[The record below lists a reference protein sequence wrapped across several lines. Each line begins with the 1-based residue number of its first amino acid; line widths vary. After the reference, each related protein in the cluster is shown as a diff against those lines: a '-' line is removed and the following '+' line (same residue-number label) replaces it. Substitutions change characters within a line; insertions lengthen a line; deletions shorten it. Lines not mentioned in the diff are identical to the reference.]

1 MRQIVKHCNT
11 SQISMLSHVTH
22 YGIVIEEVVVS
33 NKRIYDTCKLVLSV
47 IVIARIASS
56 PTLMMIREAIL

>member
-1 MRQIVKHCNT
+1 
-11 SQISMLSHVTH
+11 MLSHVTH
-22 YGIVIEEVVVS
+22 YGIVIEDVVVS

-47 IVIARIASS
+47 IVVARIASS